1 MEKCQTTI
9 KAGMKLSQG
18 MLNAADEKYEAL
30 LKWVESSRNVYYSD
44 VEDHMDTLSEDPQV
58 LF

>member
-1 MEKCQTTI
+1 
-9 KAGMKLSQG
+9 MKLSQG

-30 LKWVESSRNVYYSD
+30 LKWVESSRNVYYSN